1 MGCLTRNTVDKGLLM
16 EALKG
21 KTKEQEPVIRY
32 FVDAGGCLSFLGIGK
47 PIKDAEYEQMVFKKR
62 DSLDYRARA
71 LAKINLDEDELKEV
85 PPAHFEG
92 YLFQDCYAK
101 KTAKGNWVSSAYQV
115 SWLFFGSEQVYLYSY
130 TFRMDDDLKSERTRE
145 FFYKDVTSFT
155 TDAETETAHGL
166 GDKKFEVQTNK
177 FAMIVPGDKL
187 FVSMEG
193 IKDPDAIIQ
202 GMKQKLRDKKRQ

>member
-1 MGCLTRNTVDKGLLM
+1 MARIDQSELR

-21 KTKEQEPVIRY
+21 KSKEQQQVIKY
-32 FVDAGGCLSFLGIGK
+32 FVDAGGCLSFIGIGK
-47 PIKDAEYEQMVFKKR
+47 PISDAEYERMLFSRR
-62 DSLDYRARA
+62 DSMDYRARA
-71 LAKINLDEDELKEV
+71 LAKINLDLDELKEV

-92 YLFQDCYAK
+92 YKFQDCYAK
-101 KTAKGNWVSSAYQV
+101 KTAKGNWVSSAYEV
-115 SWLFFGSEQVYLYSY
+115 AWLFFGSEQVYLYTY
-130 TFRMDDDLKSERTRE
+130 TFHMDEDFKSERTRE

-166 GDKKFEVQTNK
+166 GDKRFQVQTNK

-193 IKDPDAIIQ
+193 VKDPDAVIQ
-202 GMKQKLRDKKRQ
+202 GMKQKLREKKKQ